1 MRLVLSHSFVSGV
14 LLAVSC
20 GLLWG
25 QGKPKRGTL
34 NIEVVDPAGNAIPH
48 ADVSFSPPPEDA
60 PSKLETA
67 TNGILTLNLKAGSY
81 TLVVACTGFKTTSTP
96 IRVLDTEEI
105 HSLSITMHIRYLRFV
120 KVETSTQ

>member
-48 ADVSFSPPPEDA
+48 ADVRFSPPPEDA
-60 PSKLETA
+60 PSKDRKSTR
-67 TNGILTLNLKAGSY
+67 LNSSHVASSYAVFCLKKKISRDECEAWPADGQ
-81 TLVVACTGFKTTSTP
+81 
-96 IRVLDTEEI
+96 D
-105 HSLSITMHIRYLRFV
+105 
-120 KVETSTQ
+120 

>member
-48 ADVSFSPPPEDA
+48 ADVRFSPPPEDA

-67 TNGILTLNLKAGSY
+67 TNGKLTLNLKAGSY
-81 TLVVACTGFKTTSTP
+81 TLVVACPGFKTTSTP
-96 IRVLDTEEI
+96 ITVRDTEEI
-105 HSLSITMHIRYLRFV
+105 QAVSITKIGRAHV
-120 KVETSTQ
+120 

>member
-48 ADVSFSPPPEDA
+48 ADVRFSPPPEDA

-67 TNGILTLNLKAGSY
+67 TNGKLTLNLKAGSY
-81 TLVVACTGFKTTSTP
+81 TLVEACPGFKTTSTP
-96 IRVLDTEEI
+96 ITVSDTEEYMTDTFTI
-105 HSLSITMHIRYLRFV
+105 LIATIW
-120 KVETSTQ
+120 STKAT

>member
-48 ADVSFSPPPEDA
+48 AEVRFSPLPEDA
-60 PSKLETA
+60 SSKLETA
-67 TNGILTLNLKAGSY
+67 TNGKLTLNLKPGNY
-81 TLVVACTGFKTTSTP
+81 TLVVACPGFKTSSTP
-96 IRVLDTEEI
+96 ITGWAAGPRALCRGAAAR
-105 HSLSITMHIRYLRFV
+105 SSSP
-120 KVETSTQ
+120 STAPT

>member
-34 NIEVVDPAGNAIPH
+34 NIDVVDPAGNAISD
-48 ADVSFSPPPEDA
+48 ADVRFSPPPEDA

-67 TNGILTLNLKAGSY
+67 TNGKLTLNFKADSY
-81 TLVVACTGFKTTSTP
+81 TLVVACPGFKPAATR
-96 IRVLDTEEI
+96 IKVRDTEAI
-105 HSLSITMHIRYLRFV
+105 QSVSVTM
-120 KVETSTQ
+120 